1 MARILIIVRIAS
13 HAARKD
19 DGLSCNFQKA
29 GYIQMLSSLFREFKN
44 ILIFDVETTGF
55 NPKIEEIIEIAMLK
69 VSDDN
74 GSAHISEQYGE
85 LVRLSENRRLPA
97 KITEL
102 TGITEK
108 QLQEEGLPK
117 KDVCDKIS
125 DMLSCE
131 TPLVIAYNAQFDLCF
146 LYYFLYQFGKADLLK
161 NVKMLDAMTVF
172 KDRRP
177 YPHKLIDAATA
188 YGLSLENA
196 HRALDDTRVTFEIL
210 CEMAK
215 ETDDLQKYINLF
227 GYNPKYGVSGVKI
240 SSVKYKPQGFD
251 AAAKLYES

>member
-1 MARILIIVRIAS
+1 
-13 HAARKD
+13 
-19 DGLSCNFQKA
+19 
-29 GYIQMLSSLFREFKN
+29 MLSSLFREFKN
-44 ILIFDVETTGF
+44 ILVFDIETTGF
-55 NPKIEEIIEIAMLK
+55 DPKGDEIIEIAMLK
-69 VSDDN
+69 VTTGN
-74 GSAHISEQYGE
+74 GSPAISEQYGH

-102 TGITEK
+102 TGITET
-108 QLQEEGLPK
+108 QLIEEGLPK
-117 KDVCDKIS
+117 EDVCAKIS

-131 TPLVIAYNAQFDLCF
+131 NPLLIAYNAQFDLCF
-146 LYYFLYQFGKADLLK
+146 LYYFLHRFGCADLLK
-161 NVKMLDAMTVF
+161 NVKLLDAMTVY

-215 ETDDLQKYINLF
+215 ENDDLHKYVNLF
-227 GYNPKYGVSGVKI
+227 GYNPKYGVSGPKI
-240 SSVKYKPQGFD
+240 SSVKYMPQGFD
-251 AAAKLYES
+251 AVTKLYDN